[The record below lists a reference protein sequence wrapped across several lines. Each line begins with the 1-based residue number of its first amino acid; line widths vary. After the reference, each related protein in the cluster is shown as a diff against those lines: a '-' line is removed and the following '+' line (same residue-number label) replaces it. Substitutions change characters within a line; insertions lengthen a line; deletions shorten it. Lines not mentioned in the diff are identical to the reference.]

1 MTDSPTG
8 TPSILEEL
16 RTSLEGLKRT
26 NDGAMLFRMIER
38 GLARYDT
45 PGGSMEDAY
54 MRFLYTLLGRFASDS
69 NGNPM
74 TRVKARIIQQ
84 RLAPYVDLEKIKD
97 RARRPVSSRAA
108 VAKQVPVSAQGTEKS
123 KPEITTSNKFE
134 TDLKPAKFSLPPL
147 ENEPENE
154 EIEPLTENQSPEI
167 ETQSLDLPGER
178 TDEPTGDQA
187 DTETPEFFELDDSE
201 PTEIEPAEIIKS
213 EQVGIDGL
221 EIPGELEDIRSELIS
236 EPVPGMGA
244 ASITSVPVQ
253 AAGANIDNISDEL
266 ESNLSNTVA
275 KNKEFNGLLK
285 SNLKALEL
293 AENADDLMDLK
304 QLLMRG
310 LQDLVQGQEVL
321 GNDLVQA
328 NQFIQEVKE
337 DRKLLKVRVEKL
349 AKNGVTDE
357 LTGLPKREMLI
368 RQLESEVGRARR
380 YGFSLALSILDIDNL
395 DLINQQYGRA
405 AGDEVISCYVR
416 EVLANFRAYDFV
428 ARYGGDEFA
437 IVFPNTPKDGAY
449 RALEKA
455 RKVAADTVI
464 NHDGKSIP
472 LPGFS
477 SVLTLYSQGEK
488 PEVLLQRA
496 DEALSMAKLRG
507 TGQTLVSLPPPQ

>member
-1 MTDSPTG
+1 M
-8 TPSILEEL
+8 EEL

-26 NDGAMLFRMIER
+26 NDGVMLFRMIER

-45 PGGSMEDAY
+45 PGGRMEDAY
-54 MRFLYTLLGRFASDS
+54 MRFLYTLLGRFAGDS
-69 NGNPM
+69 TANPM

-84 RLAPYVDLEKIKD
+84 RLAPYVDLGKIKD
-97 RARRPVSSRAA
+97 RTRRPVSSP
-108 VAKQVPVSAQGTEKS
+108 KPTP
-123 KPEITTSNKFE
+123 KPEPEPAPTQAQKKPRQETTTSKRFE
-134 TDLKPAKFSLPPL
+134 TELKPTKFSLPPQQS
-147 ENEPENE
+147 EPEDNE
-154 EIEPLTENQSPEI
+154 TESAPEI
-167 ETQSLDLPGER
+167 DSQSFDL
-178 TDEPTGDQA
+178 TDESIDKLA
-187 DTETPEFFELDDSE
+187 DTQTPEVFEADNTDPEVL
-201 PTEIEPAEIIKS
+201 EPA
-213 EQVGIDGL
+213 QAGMDAL
-221 EIPGELEDIRSELIS
+221 QIPGELEDIKSSIIG
-236 EPVPGMGA
+236 EPASKIVAGMVTPDPGQ
-244 ASITSVPVQ
+244 T
-253 AAGANIDNISDEL
+253 AGTNIENISDEL
-266 ESNLSNTVA
+266 ESNLNNTVER
-275 KNKEFNGLLK
+275 NKEFNGLLK

-328 NQFIQEVKE
+328 NQFIQEVKQ
-337 DRKLLKVRVEKL
+337 DRKQLKVRVEKL

-395 DLINQQYGRA
+395 DRINQQYGRA
-405 AGDEVISCYVR
+405 AGDEVLSCYVR

-464 NHDGKSIP
+464 NHDGNSIP

>member
-1 MTDSPTG
+1 MTESPTG

-69 NGNPM
+69 TGNPM

-97 RARRPVSSRAA
+97 RTRRPVSSRAA
-108 VAKQVPVSAQGTEKS
+108 VAKQIPVSAQGTEK
-123 KPEITTSNKFE
+123 PEPEVTTSNKFE

-147 ENEPENE
+147 ENEPEDE
-154 EIEPLTENQSPEI
+154 ETEPLAEHQSPDI
-167 ETQSLDLPGER
+167 KTQSLDLPNEL
-178 TDEPTGDQA
+178 TGDQA
-187 DTETPEFFELDDSE
+187 DTQTPEYFELDDSSPE
-201 PTEIEPAEIIKS
+201 VIEPAEIIKS

-221 EIPGELEDIRSELIS
+221 EIPGELEEIRSELIR

-244 ASITSVPVQ
+244 ASATPDPVQ
-253 AAGANIDNISDEL
+253 TAGANIDNISDEL
-266 ESNLSNTVA
+266 ESNLSSTAA

>member
-1 MTDSPTG
+1 MTDLPTG

-38 GLARYDT
+38 GLARYNT
-45 PGGSMEDAY
+45 PGGRMEDAY
-54 MRFLYTLLGRFASDS
+54 MRFLYTLLGRFAGDS

-84 RLAPYVDLEKIKD
+84 RLAPYVDLEKVKD
-97 RARRPVSSRAA
+97 RARRPVSSPAP
-108 VAKQVPVSAQGTEKS
+108 VAKQAPVSTQGLKEP
-123 KPEITTSNKFE
+123 KPENTTSNKFE
-134 TDLKPAKFSLPPL
+134 TDLKPTKYSLPPQQ
-147 ENEPENE
+147 NEVEDDETGSLPG
-154 EIEPLTENQSPEI
+154 IESPDI
-167 ETQSLDLPGER
+167 ESQSLELS
-178 TDEPTGDQA
+178 DELT
-187 DTETPEFFELDDSE
+187 DDSSDTQASKAFE
-201 PTEIEPAEIIKS
+201 ADNHDPEALDPAEILKPT
-213 EQVGIDGL
+213 QAGMDAL
-221 EIPGELEDIRSELIS
+221 EIPGELEDIRTEGIG
-236 EPVPGMGA
+236 EPVSGMFASTGTPEPGQT
-244 ASITSVPVQ
+244 AS
-253 AAGANIDNISDEL
+253 ANIENISDEL
-266 ESNLSNTVA
+266 QSNLNSTVA

-328 NQFIQEVKE
+328 KQYIQVVKE
-337 DRKLLKVRVEKL
+337 DRKQLKVRVEKL

-395 DLINQQYGRA
+395 DMINQQYGRA
-405 AGDEVISCYVR
+405 AGDEVLSCYVR

-464 NHDGKSIP
+464 NHGGKSIP

>member
-1 MTDSPTG
+1 MSDSPTG

-26 NDGAMLFRMIER
+26 SDGAMLFRMIER

-45 PGGSMEDAY
+45 PGGRMEDAY
-54 MRFLYTLLGRFASDS
+54 MRFLYTLLGRFAGDS

-84 RLAPYVDLEKIKD
+84 RLAPYVDLGKIKD
-97 RARRPVSSRAA
+97 RARQPVSRPATAPAST
-108 VAKQVPVSAQGTEKS
+108 QVKKKP
-123 KPEITTSNKFE
+123 KPETTTSKRFE
-134 TDLKPAKFSLPPL
+134 TELKPTKFSLPPQQS
-147 ENEPENE
+147 ESEVD
-154 EIEPLTENQSPEI
+154 EIEPTPEIQSPEI
-167 ETQSLDLPGER
+167 ETQSFDLM
-178 TDEPTGDQA
+178 DEPTDKLA
-187 DTETPEFFELDDSE
+187 DTQIPEVIKADDPDLEALE
-201 PTEIEPAEIIKS
+201 PVEILQPA
-213 EQVGIDGL
+213 QAGMDAL
-221 EIPGELEDIRSELIS
+221 QIPGDLEYIKTEVIG
-236 EPVPGMGA
+236 EPEPNMD
-244 ASITSVPVQ
+244 
-253 AAGANIDNISDEL
+253 AGTNIENISDEL
-266 ESNLSNTVA
+266 ESNLNGTVA
-275 KNKEFNGLLK
+275 RNKEFNGLLK

-310 LQDLVQGQEVL
+310 LQDLAEGQEVL

-328 NQFIQEVKE
+328 NQFIMEVKE
-337 DRKLLKVRVEKL
+337 DRKQLKVRVEKL

-395 DLINQQYGRA
+395 DRINQQYGRA
-405 AGDEVISCYVR
+405 AGDEVLSCYVR

-464 NHDGKSIP
+464 NHGGNSIP

>member
-1 MTDSPTG
+1 MSDSPTG

-26 NDGAMLFRMIER
+26 NDGVMLFRMVER
-38 GLARYDT
+38 GLARYET
-45 PGGSMEDAY
+45 PGGRMEDAY
-54 MRFLYTLLGRFASDS
+54 MRFLYTLLGRFAGDS
-69 NGNPM
+69 SGNPM

-97 RARRPVSSRAA
+97 RARRS
-108 VAKQVPVSAQGTEKS
+108 VSAPAPEPALTQAQKTPR
-123 KPEITTSNKFE
+123 PEITTSKRFE
-134 TDLKPAKFSLPPL
+134 TDLKPTKFSLPPL
-147 ENEPENE
+147 QSEPEDHA
-154 EIEPLTENQSPEI
+154 IKSVPEI
-167 ETQSLDLPGER
+167 KLPATEPQPLDL
-178 TDEPTGDQA
+178 TDDMTGTQA
-187 DTETPEFFELDDSE
+187 PAVFEAEDIAPSE
-201 PTEIEPAEIIKS
+201 MPKPA
-213 EQVGIDGL
+213 QAGMDAL
-221 EIPGELEDIRSELIS
+221 EIPGELEEIKAETND
-236 EPVPGMGA
+236 EPASHLVTDSGTPGQDQT
-244 ASITSVPVQ
+244 AS
-253 AAGANIDNISDEL
+253 GNIDHISDEL
-266 ESNLSNTVA
+266 ESSLNSTVA

-293 AENADDLMDLK
+293 AENADDLMDLR

-328 NQFIQEVKE
+328 NQFIMEVKE
-337 DRKLLKVRVEKL
+337 DRKQLKVRVEKL

-395 DLINQQYGRA
+395 EKINQQYGRA
-405 AGDEVISCYVR
+405 AGDEVLSCYVR

-464 NHDGKSIP
+464 NHDGRAIP